1 MIARAWTGRVRI
13 EDLDAY
19 VDYVEATGLA
29 ALASARGNVMA
40 HLLVRELGEEAE
52 IVVYSVWESMEAVRG
67 FAGERPER
75 AVYYPEDARYLT
87 HAPEVVV
94 HRQIRRSVGTAG
106 TDA

>member
-1 MIARAWTGRVRI
+1 MIAGAWTGRVRI
-13 EDLDAY
+13 EDVDAY
-19 VDYVEATGLA
+19 VDYVETTGIA
-29 ALASARGNVMA
+29 ALATAQGNVTA
-40 HLLVRELGEEAE
+40 QLLVRELGDEAE

-87 HAPEVVV
+87 HAPEEVV
-94 HRQIRRSVGTAG
+94 HWHIRRSVGAVA